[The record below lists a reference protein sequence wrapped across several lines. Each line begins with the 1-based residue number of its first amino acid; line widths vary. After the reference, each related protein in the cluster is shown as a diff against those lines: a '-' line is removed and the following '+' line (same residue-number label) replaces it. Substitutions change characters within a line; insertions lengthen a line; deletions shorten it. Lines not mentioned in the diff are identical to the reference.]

1 MRAALAQQLSGIDGV
16 ELGELPDPVPA
27 AGQALIRVH
36 GAGVGPWDVGFLGG
50 GFPGLA
56 LPFVP
61 GQEVAGV
68 VEAVGD
74 GAGIQP
80 GERVYATL
88 FPAGG
93 GFAELAPASAD
104 RLAPMPGKANF
115 VEAAGLVIGAGTAYE
130 GLVDREGLQAGET
143 VLITAAA
150 GGVGSAAVQIAAA
163 VGARVVAVASPSN
176 HDYLLSLGASEVFD
190 YHAADWAQQ
199 VRAVVPG
206 GVDLLFDGA
215 GGQTVIRPSMLSATA
230 AGRFPSSC
238 KALPFSWSGASPA
251 NHSLP
256 MAVGP
261 GLSNWPPWSMPAN
274 SARRPKRYCRSTR
287 PARRWRGSLPGT
299 LGARSRSKSA
309 DCAQSGRLEAWVP
322 RWSLPGG
329 RAHQGSASPR
339 PQLGELVGGIAQRGR
354 RSASSAGSIPVRLR
368 HHHERATEQKSS
380 EDELLAAVDVVG
392 RAGERR
398 VGHHVDGERGDVGGA
413 DDAADRQCRPQL
425 IAAFLE
431 SIAEQ

>member
-1 MRAALAQQLSGIDGV
+1 MRAALAQQLSGIDSV

-50 GFPGLA
+50 GFPGLP

-74 GAGIQP
+74 GAGVEP
-80 GERVYATL
+80 GERVYAVL

-93 GFAELAPASAD
+93 GFAELALASAD
-104 RLAPMPGKANF
+104 RLAPMPATANF

-130 GLVDREGLQAGET
+130 GLIDRGRLQAGET

-163 VGARVVAVASPSN
+163 VGARVVAVASPAN

-190 YHAADWAQQ
+190 YHAADWPQR

-215 GGQTVIRPSMLSATA
+215 GGQTRDQ
-230 AGRFPSSC
+230 
-238 KALPFSWSGASPA
+238 ALD
-251 NHSLP
+251 
-256 MAVGP
+256 AV
-261 GLSNWPPWSMPAN
+261 
-274 SARRPKRYCRSTR
+274 R
-287 PARRWRGSLPGT
+287 
-299 LGARSRSKSA
+299 
-309 DCAQSGRLEAWVP
+309 D
-322 RWSLPGG
+322 GG
-329 RAHQGSASPR
+329 RAVSIVLQGAPLRLGRGITGESFAARGGRQRLEQLAALVDAGELR
-339 PQLGELVGGIAQRGR
+339 PQAETVLPL
-354 RSASSAGSIPVRLR
+354 
-368 HHHERATEQKSS
+368 ERAREA
-380 EDELLAAVDVVG
+380 LA
-392 RAGERR
+392 R
-398 VGHHVDGERGDVGGA
+398 VAARHTRGKIVLHIG
-413 DDAADRQCRPQL
+413 
-425 IAAFLE
+425 
-431 SIAEQ
+431 